1 MKFRMRDDRDISDEP
16 IHQLPTRKRFRDI
29 LSNGED
35 LDKVPG
41 TDGFE
46 CTVHK
51 SLGSSQS
58 HKRQLSSQST
68 TYFVWYS
75 KQDMRRELIPSRD
88 AWKYGIVVVYCNVIH
103 PRSFRVPRRGKFWEF
118 MTLLGRIWVQN
129 HVNGSQNAIAMCH
142 LWMTIYTHFRESR
155 CHLIFLSD
163 ISDPNIDTLF
173 IRWHMSLIKWHLA
186 WKKKGMLQ
194 TTASQYTIK
203 FNP

>member
-58 HKRQLSSQST
+58 HKPNA
-68 TYFVWYS
+68 YFVIVG
-75 KQDMRRELIPSRD
+75 LIQQ
-88 AWKYGIVVVYCNVIH
+88 AGYEC
-103 PRSFRVPRRGKFWEF
+103 
-118 MTLLGRIWVQN
+118 
-129 HVNGSQNAIAMCH
+129 
-142 LWMTIYTHFRESR
+142 
-155 CHLIFLSD
+155 
-163 ISDPNIDTLF
+163 
-173 IRWHMSLIKWHLA
+173 
-186 WKKKGMLQ
+186 
-194 TTASQYTIK
+194 
-203 FNP
+203 